1 MAVAEGSCE
10 VGTTYY
16 SDIYGY
22 EDDIKILEKVS
33 SDLTGDVIYPIA
45 QIVNKE
51 ADKKQTEAAEDF
63 MDFLLSD
70 EAAKVFDH
78 IIFDYGYKIVCIQIR
93 LRQEIMHSYANI
105 DVEYK

>member
-63 MDFLLSD
+63 MDFLLSGSG
-70 EAAKVFDH
+70 KSV
-78 IIFDYGYKIVCIQIR
+78 
-93 LRQEIMHSYANI
+93 
-105 DVEYK
+105 

>member
-1 MAVAEGSCE
+1 M
-10 VGTTYY
+10 GTTYY

-51 ADKKQTEAAEDF
+51 ADKKQTEAAGRF
-63 MDFLLSD
+63 YGFLLSV
-70 EAAKVFDH
+70 KRQKCLSH
-78 IIFDYGYKIVCIQIR
+78 IILIR
-93 LRQEIMHSYANI
+93 I
-105 DVEYK
+105 

>member
-1 MAVAEGSCE
+1 MLMAVAEGSCE

-63 MDFLLSD
+63 MDFL
-70 EAAKVFDH
+70 
-78 IIFDYGYKIVCIQIR
+78 YGYKIVCIQIR
-93 LRQEIMHSYANI
+93 LRQEIMHSYANRCG
-105 DVEYK
+105 V